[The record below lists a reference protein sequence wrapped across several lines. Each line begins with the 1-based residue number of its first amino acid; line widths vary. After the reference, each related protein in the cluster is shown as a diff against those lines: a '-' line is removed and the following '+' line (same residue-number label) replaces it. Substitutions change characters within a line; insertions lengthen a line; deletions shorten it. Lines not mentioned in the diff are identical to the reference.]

1 MKKRNIF
8 LIVILIIILAAILF
22 LASFCFFRIRN
33 GRTVNPENRFSIE
46 DTVVLYRQDD
56 ERWSGEKLGTSEYT
70 MKSSGCLVTC
80 IASALSMERAEEV
93 TPGELNR
100 QFSEA
105 DVYDGAGNLLWAR
118 LRETGAYEAD
128 VCQDV
133 SSAIIED
140 YLREG
145 KYPIARVRING
156 IGNYHYVLIVG
167 ADEDSFLCMN
177 PLRDEITPLSHYLNR
192 VYALRC
198 VYGAEMPEEHSPEE
212 YLQEE
217 EIEPEDGIRTWIS
230 GQAEAQNA
238 EYQNASGFEWSQR
251 VVFGN
256 EGYTA
261 AYESRQALLEDWGFA
276 EEAPFYQYYDQ
287 EGKLLLELY
296 LDEETLKGCG
306 IRYFAG
312 SSAEAEEQLQE
323 MQAFTID
330 GAVADTWQEADPFS
344 VTSYDGNDGKEGVS
358 DYGEH
363 YEYTEDGRLSS
374 YRSWGT
380 IDWLGDPE
388 DEAVMDIL
396 EIEYVYREDN
406 TLACRSYVHNPH
418 IFGTTC
424 CTMTSYYDE
433 AQRLVYENS
442 YITHGTYEDY
452 YIYRDDGDK
461 PAYFLGVDNNLGDS
475 IPVLIKYE

>member
-1 MKKRNIF
+1 MKKRNVF
-8 LIVILIIILAAILF
+8 LIIILAAVLF
-22 LASFCFFRIRN
+22 LAAFGLLRIRN
-33 GRTVNPENRFSIE
+33 GHTVKPENSFSIE
-46 DTVVLYRQDD
+46 DEVVRYRQDD
-56 ERWSGEKLGTSEYT
+56 ERWADEKLGTSEYT

-80 IASALSMERAEEV
+80 ISSALSMERAEEV

-105 DVYDGAGNLLWAR
+105 DVYDTDGNLLWEQ
-118 LRETGAYEAD
+118 LRETGEYEAD

-133 SSAIIED
+133 SAEIIED

-145 KYPIARVRING
+145 KYPIARVRMNG

-167 ADEDSFLCMN
+167 ADENSFLCMD

-198 VYGAEMPEEHSPEE
+198 VYGAEMPEEH
-212 YLQEE
+212 LQEE
-217 EIEPEDGIRTWIS
+217 EMELEGGIRTWIS

-238 EYQNASGFEWSQR
+238 EYQNASGFEWSQSA
-251 VVFGN
+251 VFGN
-256 EGYTA
+256 EGRAA
-261 AYESRQALLEDWGFA
+261 AYESRQALLADWSFA
-276 EEAPFYQYYDQ
+276 EEEPFYQYFDQ

-296 LDEETLKGCG
+296 LNEETMNGCG

-330 GAVADTWQEADPFS
+330 GAIVDTWMAEDAFS
-344 VTSYDGNDGKEGVS
+344 VKSYDGNDGKESVS

-388 DEAVMDIL
+388 EENVMDIL
-396 EIEYVYREDN
+396 EIEYSYREDG
-406 TLACRSYVHNPH
+406 TLEHRSYAHNSFL
-418 IFGTTC
+418 FGTSF
-424 CTMTSYYDE
+424 CTMDSDYDE
-433 AQRLVYENS
+433 MERLVYETS
-442 YITHGTYEDY
+442 YITHGTYEKY
-452 YIYRDDGDK
+452 FIYKDNGDE
-461 PAYFLGVDNNLGDS
+461 PAYSLELDNNLGYS

>member
-1 MKKRNIF
+1 MKKRNVF
-8 LIVILIIILAAILF
+8 LIVILIIILAAVCL
-22 LASFCFFRIRN
+22 FRIRN
-33 GRTVNPENRFSIE
+33 GRDIKPENRFPIE
-46 DTVVLYRQDD
+46 DAVVQYRQDD

-80 IASALSMERAEEV
+80 ISAALSMERAEEV

-105 DVYDGAGNLLWAR
+105 DVYDTDGNLLWNP
-118 LRETGAYEAD
+118 LRETGEYEAD

-145 KYPIARVRING
+145 KYPIARVRMNG

-167 ADEDSFLCMN
+167 ADEDSFLCMD

-198 VYGAEMPEEHSPEE
+198 VYGAEIPEE
-212 YLQEE
+212 YLPEE
-217 EIEPEDGIRTWIS
+217 ESETEAEMEAEDGIRTWIS

-238 EYQNASGFEWSQR
+238 EYQNASGFEWSQSA
-251 VVFGN
+251 VFGN
-256 EGYTA
+256 EGRAA

-276 EEAPFYQYYDQ
+276 EEEPFYQYFDQ

-296 LDEETLKGCG
+296 LNEETLKGCG

-312 SSAEAEEQLQE
+312 SSAEEEEQLQE

-330 GAVADTWQEADPFS
+330 DAIAGTWQEADPFS
-344 VTSYDGNDGKEGVS
+344 VTSYDGNDGKESVS

-374 YRSWGT
+374 YRSWGI

-388 DEAVMDIL
+388 EEKVMDIL
-396 EIEYVYREDN
+396 NIECSYREDG
-406 TLACRSYVHNPH
+406 TLEHRNYAHNSFL
-418 IFGTTC
+418 FGTTF
-424 CTMTSYYDE
+424 CTMNSDYDE
-433 AQRLVYENS
+433 MERLVYENS
-442 YITHGTYEDY
+442 YITHGTYEKY
-452 YIYRDDGDK
+452 HIYKDNGDR
-461 PAYFLGVDNNLGDS
+461 PAYSLEVDNNLGYS